1 MQSRVCMPIFQL
13 LSAEFTTVDKNL
25 KNTSGQYIWDVFTC
39 FHPLIIAGKYN
50 TYIPWNYLVKAV
62 CQPLRGGK
70 SAERNQPR
78 QAREM
83 SVTLGAGDGSRRGA
97 HCERDD
103 VLAPHSASWCVQP
116 SPGLPAAWGQAVW
129 RGARRPVP
137 VCHSVGSQAKPDRLR
152 ARLSAAG
159 PSPRFWV
166 DSLGHEAGLQLGV
179 RGLGVHVTHR
189 RRRSAGP
196 ISKRNDREGGSRP
209 PSAALAVPSRD
220 RGVSRRADARLAL
233 SSPAKWQSQT

>member
-1 MQSRVCMPIFQL
+1 MLATAAGEGRAVRGTMSWPRIQPPCVSSRL
-13 LSAEFTTVDKNL
+13 L
-25 KNTSGQYIWDVFTC
+25 
-39 FHPLIIAGKYN
+39 
-50 TYIPWNYLVKAV
+50 
-62 CQPLRGGK
+62 
-70 SAERNQPR
+70 
-78 QAREM
+78 
-83 SVTLGAGDGSRRGA
+83 
-97 HCERDD
+97 
-103 VLAPHSASWCVQP
+103 ASQ
-116 SPGLPAAWGQAVW
+116 Q
-129 RGARRPVP
+129 RGARPSGEGARRLVP

-220 RGVSRRADARLAL
+220 RGVSAVQMPGLPSRRQLNGSHKRSRSVVSPRLGPGFRPARRAAGL
-233 SSPAKWQSQT
+233 